1 MHHKRL
7 RKLLQSKEQQAR
19 QLKSNALSAEIKAVA
34 SIMVSILAKGVS
46 HSSSEVFG
54 EISRIPVVVRE
65 LARLIS
71 TIETSVSFVDSRNV

>member
-1 MHHKRL
+1 VHHKRL

-46 HSSSEVFG
+46 RSSSEVFG